1 MDSILTS
8 IKKLLGITEEYEHF
22 DADLIM
28 HINSVF
34 MVLAQIGVGPPTGFM
49 IKDDSAIWADFVPEE
64 PVLEAVKSFVYLK
77 VRLLF
82 DPPLN
87 SSVIESMN
95 RQISEYEWR
104 LNIVAESL
112 NSESSDTNDSTSA
125 STGNGTDDYEKLK
138 NLPSINGK
146 KLIGNYDE
154 QDPSVT
160 IISPSVVD
168 ELWTKHKSENKEG

>member
-34 MVLAQIGVGPPTGFM
+34 MVLTQLGIGPDRGFT

-77 VRLLF
+77 VKLLF

-95 RQISEYEWR
+95 RQISEFEWR
-104 LNIVAESL
+104 INIAAESL
-112 NSESSDTNDSTSA
+112 NRESSETEQPNTSD
-125 STGNGTDDYEKLK
+125 GGTDDYEKLK
-138 NLPSINGK
+138 NLPSINGE

-154 QDPSVT
+154 KDPNVA
-160 IISPSVVD
+160 IIPPSVVD
-168 ELWTKHKSENKEG
+168 ELWAKHKSENEEG